1 MKINE
6 GIVHD
11 EQSLESAQI
20 DDIFSITSCNRKSCV
35 TCTSRLCYDKY
46 YTNYTTKTDYF
57 ISFNGSCQ
65 TKNCVY
71 IIKCKREGCKYQ
83 YVGHTINSIS
93 SRISQHKSTIKR
105 GGGCKILRDHFTKV
119 HDISDMSIMPIKL
132 LPENSTLG
140 TIIGG
145 LSPRRIR
152 RGSDRIR
159 SDPIGSDR
167 IRQPVRRGGLRRTQ
181 ADPKKVRRVRLSPP
195 RIRSDPIG
203 SAINWRTVRQ
213 KKAAKVS
220 AGKRLGL
227 SPPIGGLSLPTGG
240 LRPPREKSAK
250 RTRRTLSAANKVRK
264 FFSGGKSPRRTFSLT
279 LTLTLTQG

>member
-71 IIKCKREGCKYQ
+71 IIKCKHEGCKYQ

-132 LPENSTLG
+132 LPENSTLKERENIEESCMPRG
-140 TIIGG
+140 KTGPSYHPSLTTILITKGNNRHKIVQKTHFIAG
-145 LSPRRIR
+145 NNSDHSLQFRNILSTAHSQCTATRIFSPR
-152 RGSDRIR
+152 S
-159 SDPIGSDR
+159 
-167 IRQPVRRGGLRRTQ
+167 
-181 ADPKKVRRVRLSPP
+181 K
-195 RIRSDPIG
+195 
-203 SAINWRTVRQ
+203 
-213 KKAAKVS
+213 
-220 AGKRLGL
+220 
-227 SPPIGGLSLPTGG
+227 
-240 LRPPREKSAK
+240 
-250 RTRRTLSAANKVRK
+250 
-264 FFSGGKSPRRTFSLT
+264 FSL
-279 LTLTLTQG
+279 LIILSIILCIMFYLPASLME